1 MPTQNQNAAWGY
13 GGWQS
18 GVAIAN
24 PFYGVNNS
32 SNFHTGANAGATSL
46 LTVGGGTSLHRTPS
60 NSEFDKLRQ
69 TETNEELDSFIND
82 FGQGGLTVDDKENR
96 PRRNSDLMH
105 FAESDELEY
114 MSLDFFD
121 PLYSRTR
128 RESVSSKD
136 SSLSYSFFEAE
147 ESRTKPTAASVQNS
161 VYPTIPKEND
171 ESFSATEDALEEFL
185 RFSGGLRKEEVTRA
199 DDAPER
205 PPPPRIAAQV
215 EVRASLKKL
224 NVHVDKIHV
233 L

>member
-1 MPTQNQNAAWGY
+1 MMQTRNQNAAWGY

-18 GVAIAN
+18 GGAIAN
-24 PFYGVNNS
+24 PFYGTNNS

-147 ESRTKPTAASVQNS
+147 GSRTKPTAAICSKFCISNNS
-161 VYPTIPKEND
+161 KRN
-171 ESFSATEDALEEFL
+171 
-185 RFSGGLRKEEVTRA
+185 
-199 DDAPER
+199 
-205 PPPPRIAAQV
+205 
-215 EVRASLKKL
+215 
-224 NVHVDKIHV
+224 
-233 L
+233 